1 MDTEGRRRGDALPLP
16 RDPPRSPR
24 PPGGRPGGPGGPAP
38 GPPLLLGAGE
48 PRQAAGAAGKELRR
62 DSGGGRAPSLRLI
75 LTRPWPSSPLLPHL
89 LSTPTPG
96 GT

>member
-24 PPGGRPGGPGGPAP
+24 PPGGRPDGPGGPAP
-38 GPPLLLGAGE
+38 GPPLLLGAGG

-62 DSGGGRAPSLRLI
+62 DSGGGRAPGSTRASL
-75 LTRPWPSSPLLPHL
+75 PANC
-89 LSTPTPG
+89 PG
-96 GT
+96 GRGVVPGAREA